1 MKAQIHYLI
10 LSIAFLAFVVSA
22 SAQYEPR
29 GKEFNYEDAESF
41 YNAGNYYDALALYE
55 ILTNENPKVI
65 EYQLKIG
72 ICHLHL
78 TVSPEKAIEYIE
90 EVYNKKPKTEDV
102 QYYLGKAY
110 ALNYKFDLAIKM
122 FEKALNNV
130 KNSSESKK
138 EIPLFMQQC
147 ENAKLLIKDS
157 IKLIN
162 SIIFVSV

>member
-1 MKAQIHYLI
+1 M
-10 LSIAFLAFVVSA
+10 
-22 SAQYEPR
+22 
-29 GKEFNYEDAESF
+29 
-41 YNAGNYYDALALYE
+41 YE
-55 ILTNENPKVI
+55 ILTTENQKVI

-72 ICHLHL
+72 SCYLDL

-138 EIPLFMQQC
+138 EIPLLMQQC
-147 ENAKLLIKDS
+147 
-157 IKLIN
+157 
-162 SIIFVSV
+162 